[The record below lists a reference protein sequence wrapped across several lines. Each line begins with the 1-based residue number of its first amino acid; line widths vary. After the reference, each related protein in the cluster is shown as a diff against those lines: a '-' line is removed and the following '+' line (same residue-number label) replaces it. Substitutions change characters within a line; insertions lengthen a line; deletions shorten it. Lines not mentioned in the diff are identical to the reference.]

1 MSKSK
6 RAATEESMPT
16 REQPRRAVKRD
27 TPLSVEDLGEGKMPE
42 LEPVP
47 DWDYFDKTNEEDGQ
61 RAAAV
66 QSLGGERRALS
77 DEAYGVKAGA
87 KRATESQLLAVPKS
101 MSFGPSAG
109 CGAGFYE
116 ENCNV
121 HRVGFGT
128 AGWLATKE
136 IAPEKSRKNGR
147 DGEVYETP
155 VELICGKLDSQH
167 TRANSKVKVMYLV
180 NGTMI
185 KAYGMYNKEVKS
197 IPEHY
202 LDAKLWWR
210 CPEWTEWV
218 EHTAISQYF
227 MPVPYRSASEPA
239 WLAHD
244 QDRLVVVGTLFTEKL
259 TIYHYLCWSGIDT
272 MFLTSPDADCA
283 LQPSFAWNAYKDW
296 RSEPE
301 AIIRALL
308 VKNSRGEIVI
318 MPEEDRGRQTSYRF
332 LPPHKLLPSNDL
344 RGDTGEVRCS
354 GRTDCH

>member
-1 MSKSK
+1 
-6 RAATEESMPT
+6 
-16 REQPRRAVKRD
+16 
-27 TPLSVEDLGEGKMPE
+27 
-42 LEPVP
+42 
-47 DWDYFDKTNEEDGQ
+47 
-61 RAAAV
+61 
-66 QSLGGERRALS
+66 
-77 DEAYGVKAGA
+77 
-87 KRATESQLLAVPKS
+87 
-101 MSFGPSAG
+101 
-109 CGAGFYE
+109 
-116 ENCNV
+116 
-121 HRVGFGT
+121 
-128 AGWLATKE
+128 
-136 IAPEKSRKNGR
+136 
-147 DGEVYETP
+147 
-155 VELICGKLDSQH
+155 
-167 TRANSKVKVMYLV
+167 
-180 NGTMI
+180 
-185 KAYGMYNKEVKS
+185 MYNKEVKS

-210 CPEWTEWV
+210 SPEWTEWV

-318 MPEEDRGRQTSYRF
+318 MPEDRGRQPFPTAAQAIAIRRSAWRLSSLRGRTSSCIPLLIGLVEIIPAGPAPMDLADRTDTSMIRASSITLALYDSHDCYSTEHHGKYAQRHAFSRF
-332 LPPHKLLPSNDL
+332 LAS
-344 RGDTGEVRCS
+344 
-354 GRTDCH
+354 